1 LSYTYDQLNY
11 YFADH
16 LGTSRV
22 VTSATGTTFDTQ
34 QMKIHVSAE
43 R

>member
-1 LSYTYDQLNY
+1 MTGQTKY

-22 VTSATGTTFDTQ
+22 VSNAAGTSILDDQDFYP
-34 QMKIHVSAE
+34 SAF
-43 R
+43 